1 MEGTTLANKIHE
13 LKHGGQS
20 ARGELII
27 LGNRENVSLSFTKGM
42 NLVSM
47 EVEAYKAQYAFN
59 PESMPTS
66 TISMISYN
74 EINGKSVGSIYSGY
88 QITGE
93 PNWIYPWIHKDYT
106 YDKIKGWK

>member
-20 ARGELII
+20 ASGELII